1 MYRSR
6 SAAVVMLAFLATGC
20 AGLRRGSLL
29 GREGGFG
36 PAVEPPP
43 DAVAMGSFLKG
54 EVALTQN
61 DMETAL
67 AAFQAA
73 VRADPDAPLL
83 RLRLA
88 PLYVRSGQLDRALEQ
103 VDAVVKL
110 EPTNLEALGLQ
121 AGVLS
126 ALGRDDE
133 AVATYE
139 RLFGAR
145 LEHRDTVPDQGVE
158 AASLRVGASRV
169 ELLSPLGAE
178 TPVGKFI
185 AKRGPGMH
193 HVAYEVDDIRASLA
207 DLEAAGAE
215 LIDTAPR
222 RGLFG
227 LEVAFVHPDAVHGVL
242 SEVVSLD

>member
-6 SAAVVMLAFLATGC
+6 SAAVVVLAFLSTGC

-110 EPTNLEALGLQ
+110 EPTNLEALSLQ

-139 RLFGAR
+139 RVLKLDPESQDAY
-145 LEHRDTVPDQGVE
+145 LY
-158 AASLRVGASRV
+158 
-169 ELLSPLGAE
+169 LGALYSKKGE
-178 TPVGKFI
+178 DRKSTRLNSSHQI
-185 AKRGPGMH
+185 NS
-193 HVAYEVDDIRASLA
+193 Y
-207 DLEAAGAE
+207 
-215 LIDTAPR
+215 
-222 RGLFG
+222 
-227 LEVAFVHPDAVHGVL
+227 AVFCL
-242 SEVVSLD
+242 KKKTLRSTTTS